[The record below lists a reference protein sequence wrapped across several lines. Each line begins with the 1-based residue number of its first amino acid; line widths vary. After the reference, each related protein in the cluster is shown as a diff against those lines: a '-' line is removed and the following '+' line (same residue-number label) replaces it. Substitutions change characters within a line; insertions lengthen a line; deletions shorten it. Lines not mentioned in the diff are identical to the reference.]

1 MVPALPGTLAK
12 CGAGKSSVRLASAI
26 TSALMRSSEAR
37 LTPSFASIARTR
49 PISSPTACARCSCS
63 VMASWARRQGS
74 VRGWSCIYYNRFML
88 VRPAAPQDLPAIHA
102 IYAHHVLHGLASFEE
117 VPPPL
122 EEMRRRFEEVT
133 GSGLPYLAAEER
145 GEVLGYG
152 YCTLYRTRSAY
163 RYTLEDSIYVK
174 EGNQRKGIGKA
185 VLAQL
190 IERCTA
196 LKYRQI
202 IAVIGDSANAGSIA
216 VHASLG

>member
-1 MVPALPGTLAK
+1 
-12 CGAGKSSVRLASAI
+12 
-26 TSALMRSSEAR
+26 
-37 LTPSFASIARTR
+37 
-49 PISSPTACARCSCS
+49 
-63 VMASWARRQGS
+63 
-74 VRGWSCIYYNRFML
+74 ML
-88 VRPAAPQDLPAIHA
+88 VRPAAAQDLPAIQS
-102 IYAHHVLHGLASFEE
+102 IYAYHVLHGLASFEE
-117 VPPPL
+117 VAPPL
-122 EEMRRRFEEVT
+122 EEMRRRYEDVT
-133 GSGLPYLAAEER
+133 GSGLPYLVAEEK

-185 VLAQL
+185 LLAQL

-216 VHASLG
+216 VHASLGFVRAGNLRSTGYKFGRWVDSILMQLPLGEGDGSKPS

>member
-1 MVPALPGTLAK
+1 
-12 CGAGKSSVRLASAI
+12 
-26 TSALMRSSEAR
+26 
-37 LTPSFASIARTR
+37 
-49 PISSPTACARCSCS
+49 
-63 VMASWARRQGS
+63 
-74 VRGWSCIYYNRFML
+74 ML

-152 YCTLYRTRSAY
+152 YCSLYRTRSAY

-185 VLAQL
+185 VLVQL

-196 LKYRQI
+196 LKYRQL

-216 VHASLG
+216 VHASLGFVRAGNLRSTGYKFGRWVDSVLMQLPLGAGDGTKPS

>member
-1 MVPALPGTLAK
+1 
-12 CGAGKSSVRLASAI
+12 
-26 TSALMRSSEAR
+26 
-37 LTPSFASIARTR
+37 
-49 PISSPTACARCSCS
+49 
-63 VMASWARRQGS
+63 
-74 VRGWSCIYYNRFML
+74 ML

-174 EGNQRKGIGKA
+174 EGNQRKGIGKM

-190 IERCTA
+190 IEHCTA

-216 VHASLG
+216 VHASLGFVRAGNLRSTGYKFGRWVDSVLMQLPLGEGDGTKPS